1 MGKLIDITG
10 QKFGRLTAL
19 KRVKNDKQNCV
30 CYLCK
35 CDCGKE
41 VIVRSSSLKNGN
53 TQSCGCLQ
61 KQTAI
66 ITSKNNFT
74 KHNLSNH
81 RIYRI
86 YRGIKNRCYNKN
98 EKAFINY
105 GGRGILICEEWR
117 NNFENFYNWAI
128 NNGYDDN
135 LTIDR
140 IDVNGDYCP
149 ENCRW
154 ANRIQQANNKS
165 NNTKIKYNNE
175 EHTLAEWARI
185 LGYSYST
192 MRHRYY
198 RNWDVEKMMQQPQ
211 RRTLCK

>member
-1 MGKLIDITG
+1 MPKLKDITG
-10 QKFGRLTAL
+10 QKFGKLTAL
-19 KRVKNDKQNCV
+19 KRVNNDKQNCV

-41 VIVRSSSLKNGN
+41 VIVRSNSLKNGN

-74 KHNLSNH
+74 KHNLCNH

-86 YRGIKNRCYNKN
+86 YRGIKRRCYNKN

-105 GGRGILICEEWR
+105 GGRGISICEEWR
-117 NNFENFYNWAI
+117 NDFKSFYNWAI
-128 NNGYDDN
+128 ANGYQEN

-140 IDVNGDYCP
+140 IDVNGNYEP
-149 ENCRW
+149 INCRW
-154 ANRIQQANNKS
+154 TDMKTQQRNRRNNHLVTF
-165 NNTKIKYNNE
+165 NGETKCI
-175 EHTLAEWARI
+175 AEWAEI
-185 LGYSYST
+185 LGYSRSKIERSINNGNYT
-192 MRHRYY
+192 TKLLLDRG
-198 RNWDVEKMMQQPQ
+198 K
-211 RRTLCK
+211 C